1 MMTGRFSQ
9 VCFAHIQKGKK
20 KKKERKRDG
29 KEDARQCGGRISTIG
44 VYQRIR
50 KLRDISLH
58 GNRGIIDREVCS
70 TRQIDG
76 RGEKDEIEWKLER
89 LKDNGDRGRGTTT
102 ARRKSEI
109 FLPFSPGTPDLF
121 PFLLRLAMRTIIW
134 NCVCLCCVLV
144 NVAWWIRML
153 EFNSRWFH
161 PLGIECYKDMI
172 SICVKEM

>member
-1 MMTGRFSQ
+1 M
-9 VCFAHIQKGKK
+9 
-20 KKKERKRDG
+20 ERKTVPDNG
-29 KEDARQCGGRISTIG
+29 EGRISIIG

-50 KLRDISLH
+50 ELRDISLH

-102 ARRKSEI
+102 ASRKSEI

-121 PFLLRLAMRTIIW
+121 SLLLCLAMRTIFIR
-134 NCVCLCCVLV
+134 NCICLCCVLF
-144 NVAWWIRML
+144 ARWIRML
-153 EFNSRWFH
+153 EFNSRSFH
-161 PLGIECYKDMI
+161 PLDIECCDIDMREGDVSYI
-172 SICVKEM
+172 LDTFWKGCDITAST